1 MKLRITSNYLVSF
14 LTILLFYPVVHSQTN
29 AKTNLYDWFD
39 NAIGKENLNINNGP
53 LHSNPY
59 RTITNKNRYYIDEFS
74 VGNISYENQIYFD
87 VKLKYD
93 ILEDQVIF
101 KLNKQTDNLA
111 INLIQDKVNFFFI
124 RNKKFINLNSKI
136 DNLPDFITGYYEE
149 NFIGNSLELYIKHS
163 KKRKEIY
170 YFDGFYS
177 DYIENNE
184 FVLKHKNTFQKIDS
198 EKEIKQL
205 FPEYKKAISNFYYI
219 NRAIEKSDKKQ
230 FMENLIKHI
239 DSFSNKNLK

>member
-1 MKLRITSNYLVSF
+1 MEFRITANYLVSF
-14 LTILLFYPVVHSQTN
+14 LTILLLHPIAHSQTN
-29 AKTNLYDWFD
+29 VKTNLYDWFD

-59 RTITNKNRYYIDEFS
+59 RTITNKNRYYSDEFTI
-74 VGNISYENQIYFD
+74 GNISFENQIYFD

-93 ILEDQVIF
+93 ILEDQVVF
-101 KLNKQTDNLA
+101 KLNQQTDNLA
-111 INLIQDKVNFFFI
+111 INLIRDKVDYFYI
-124 RNKKFINLNSKI
+124 RNKKFINLSSKS
-136 DNLPDFITGYYEE
+136 DNLPDFIKGYYEE
-149 NFIGNSLELYIKHS
+149 NFVGNAMELYIKHH
-163 KKRKEIY
+163 KDRKEIY

-184 FVLKHKNTFQKIDS
+184 FILKYKNTFIKIDS

-205 FPEYKKAISNFYYI
+205 FPEYKKAISTFYSI

-230 FMENLIKHI
+230 FMENLIKQM
-239 DSFSNKNLK
+239 DSFSYKNLK